1 VVNSALGKTSA
12 NITLT
17 PDGMAT
23 LYAQWKGVL
32 VCVRVCERERETQE
46 RCIHANFF
54 SCMFQCL

>member
-1 VVNSALGKTSA
+1 MIFVPKKKPGETIQVVNSALGKTSA

-32 VCVRVCERERETQE
+32 VCVRVCV
-46 RCIHANFF
+46 
-54 SCMFQCL
+54 